1 MVTASQL
8 LLADLTALFMASSS
22 SELGSVDLALS
33 MLSPDPTAVPSV
45 RQDSKQPDRCP
56 YLLAEATERFVRSA
70 RRGWPGFGEP
80 QADLAALA
88 LMRAGLPVP
97 RMATIPELEK
107 EVLTHLPA
115 LPRDALQQLALEVA
129 GLRHRKLRRAGMLR
143 MPAEARILRR
153 PADDGPGWLGHMTEA
168 VTDAGQRVFDLGR
181 EMLGDMPFMR
191 DFEKKAEEAVRK
203 LGKANILVA
212 GRSGVGKST
221 LINAVFGREVAKV
234 GMGRPVTQDITW
246 FEPEGLPVRLC
257 DTKGLEMVAFDATLA
272 ALAGEIEKAHA
283 SGRAEDRIHVLWL
296 CIDEPGARIQDGEV
310 RVAELCARHRIPV
323 IVVLTKAIGPR
334 AFAGTVRKILPD
346 ACGVVRVLVEPWD
359 DQPPFGLPEL
369 VKVTLETLTF
379 AKAAFE
385 AAQQVDLTRKR
396 ETALKIAAAASATA
410 AAAAAVPVPVADAAG
425 VFAAN
430 TGMITGIAAAM
441 GVRMTR
447 DNILTL
453 AGSMVGA
460 LAVAGGGRL
469 IAGQVL
475 KLIPGIGSVVGG
487 IITAGIAAS
496 ATYGLGYGFIEF
508 LCRYHTDAG
517 RMPEGEELRE
527 GFQRFWETWKEKE
540 KRPPG
545 DAAAPAPA

>member
-1 MVTASQL
+1 MATASRL

-22 SELGSVDLALS
+22 SELRPVDLALG
-33 MLSPDPTAVPSV
+33 MLSPDPITVPSV
-45 RQDSKQPDRCP
+45 RQDRKQPDRCP
-56 YLLAEATERFVRSA
+56 YRLAEAAERLVRSA
-70 RRGWPGFGEP
+70 GRSWPGFGEP

-97 RMATIPELEK
+97 LMATVPELEK
-107 EVLTHLPA
+107 EILAHLPA

-129 GLRHRKLRRAGMLR
+129 NLRHRKLRRAGMLR
-143 MPAEARILRR
+143 MPVEAQILRR
-153 PADDGPGWLGHMTEA
+153 PADDGQGWLGH
-168 VTDAGQRVFDLGR
+168 VTDAARRMAGLSR
-181 EMLGDMPFMR
+181 EMLGGMPFMR

-221 LINAVFGREVAKV
+221 LINTVFGREVTKV

-257 DTKGLEMVAFDATLA
+257 DTKGLEMEAFDATLA
-272 ALAGEIEKAHA
+272 ALAGEIEKANA

-296 CIDEPGARIQDGEV
+296 CIDEPGARVQDGEV
-310 RVAELCARHRIPV
+310 RIAELCARHGIPA

-334 AFAGTVRKILPD
+334 AFEGAVRKILPG

-359 DQPPFGLPEL
+359 DRTPFGLPEL
-369 VKVTLETLTF
+369 VQVTHDTLPA

-396 ETALKIAAAASATA
+396 KTALKIAAASSATA
-410 AAAAAVPVPVADAAG
+410 AAAAAVPIPIADAAG
-425 VFAAN
+425 VFAMN
-430 TGMITGIAAAM
+430 TGMIAGIAAAM
-441 GVRMTR
+441 GVPMTR
-447 DNILTL
+447 DNVLTL
-453 AGSMVGA
+453 AGSMLGA

-487 IITAGIAAS
+487 VITAGVAAS
-496 ATYGLGYGFIEF
+496 ATYGLGYGFVEF

-527 GFQRFWETWKEKE
+527 GFQQFWETWKEKE

-545 DAAAPAPA
+545 DAAIPVPA